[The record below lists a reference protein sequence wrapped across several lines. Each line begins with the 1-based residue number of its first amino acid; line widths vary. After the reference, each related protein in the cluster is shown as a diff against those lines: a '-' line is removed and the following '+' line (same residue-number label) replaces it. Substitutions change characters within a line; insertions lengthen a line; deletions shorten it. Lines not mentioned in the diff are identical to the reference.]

1 MMVEDDMNALTIGK
15 AALKASVS
23 RDTVRLYEREGLIDK
38 PKRLS
43 NGYRV
48 YPDIVVN
55 QLRFIKRATTM
66 GFTLY
71 EIKELLALKQ
81 TSKNTCDDIKRQSE
95 MKLND
100 VVLKIKELQKLKKA
114 LNVMITTCG
123 KIHKENECPII
134 EYFEKGGGL

>member
-1 MMVEDDMNALTIGK
+1 
-15 AALKASVS
+15 
-23 RDTVRLYEREGLIDK
+23 
-38 PKRLS
+38 
-43 NGYRV
+43 
-48 YPDIVVN
+48 
-55 QLRFIKRATTM
+55 
-66 GFTLY
+66 
-71 EIKELLALKQ
+71 
-81 TSKNTCDDIKRQSE
+81 

>member
-23 RDTVRLYEREGLIDK
+23 RDTVRLYEREGLIGK

-48 YPDIVVN
+48 YPDIVVS
-55 QLRFIKRATTM
+55 QLRFIKRAKTM
-66 GFTLY
+66 GFTLH
-71 EIKELLALKQ
+71 EIKELFELKR
-81 TSKNTCDDIKRQSE
+81 TSKNTCNDIRRQSE
-95 MKLND
+95 TKLND
-100 VVLKIKELQKLKKA
+100 VMVKIKELQKLKKA
-114 LNVMITTCG
+114 LNNMISSCE

-134 EYFEKGGGL
+134 QFFEKGGVS

>member
-1 MMVEDDMNALTIGK
+1 MVEDDMNALTIGK

-55 QLRFIKRATTM
+55 QLRFIKRAKTM

-71 EIKELLALKQ
+71 EIK
-81 TSKNTCDDIKRQSE
+81 
-95 MKLND
+95 
-100 VVLKIKELQKLKKA
+100 
-114 LNVMITTCG
+114 
-123 KIHKENECPII
+123 
-134 EYFEKGGGL
+134 